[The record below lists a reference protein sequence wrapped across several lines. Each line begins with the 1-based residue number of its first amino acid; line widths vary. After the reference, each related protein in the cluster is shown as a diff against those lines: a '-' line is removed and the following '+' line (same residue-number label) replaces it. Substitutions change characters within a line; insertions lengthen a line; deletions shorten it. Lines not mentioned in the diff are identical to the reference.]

1 MMKDLPIHPGVV
13 RNIRLAFITRDNSAA
28 LLKALERCRQQG
40 IKWKIEQF
48 LMEEMTPTARCSHS
62 DIQKVLNITAHK

>member
-1 MMKDLPIHPGVV
+1 MLHFLYKKERKKKKRLAKMMKDLPIHPGVV

-40 IKWKIEQF
+40 IK
-48 LMEEMTPTARCSHS
+48 
-62 DIQKVLNITAHK
+62 